1 MSAPEPGLPNEQTA
15 LTRALARRERHRQ
28 RPHVLRALPFVAL
41 GILVAASVAA
51 FLRFGFLPPLVVP
64 AAVALLALEF
74 VWAARLLAWGI
85 RRVRR
90 LVRGVKRIATA

>member
-1 MSAPEPGLPNEQTA
+1 MSIPEVRAPSEKPP

-28 RPHVLRALPFVAL
+28 RPLAVRALPFVAV

-51 FLRFGFLPPLVVP
+51 FLRLGFLPPLVAP
-64 AAVALLALEF
+64 AIVALLALEF

-85 RRVRR
+85 GRVTR
-90 LVRGVKRIATA
+90 VARGLKRIATA